1 MSKEVLERAA
11 EIVENGW
18 TTKWFAVYFGQKP
31 KVQKEKIIPFEVP
44 STSEKATH
52 FCMLGA
58 VHRALNE
65 IVGEGWTSEHRRP
78 LLEAILKAGGG
89 KTEIVGELN
98 DSLESGE
105 QAAEILRKAKE
116 YV

>member
-1 MSKEVLERAA
+1 MSKEILEHAA
-11 EIVENGW
+11 QLVERGW
-18 TTKWFAVYFGQKP
+18 TTRWFAVYFIQDP
-31 KVQKEKIIPFEVP
+31 KVQKEKLIPVEVA
-44 STSEKATH
+44 SSSDKATH

-58 VHRALNE
+58 VHRALRE
-65 IVGEGWTSEHRRP
+65 FVGDEWGHEHREP
-78 LLEAILKAGGG
+78 IVLAILKAGS
-89 KTEIVGELN
+89 TDAHVVGALN